1 MDQYLTDTNVV
12 SNYFSNSFSET
23 VMKFIDN
30 VIDSIPNLSVITQI
44 ELLCWKTESETEK
57 KVNDFINDSLI
68 LEISSEVINNC
79 VNIRKNRKI
88 KTPDAIIAATALT
101 YNYTLLTTNEKDFI
115 NIKGL
120 KIINPYKL

>member
-23 VMKFIDN
+23 VIKFIDN

-88 KTPDAIIAATALT
+88 KTP
-101 YNYTLLTTNEKDFI
+101 
-115 NIKGL
+115 
-120 KIINPYKL
+120 

>member
-88 KTPDAIIAATALT
+88 KTP
-101 YNYTLLTTNEKDFI
+101 
-115 NIKGL
+115 
-120 KIINPYKL
+120 